1 MVSIPACHA
10 RDRGSI
16 PRLAEFFT
24 FFLLICFAIQLQAS
38 EFTALK
44 RWVHF
49 FWTAEAHIKCVLIR
63 QELPPSQGK
72 KLQFLIISEN
82 TLKWALHL
90 LHTTEN

>member
-1 MVSIPACHA
+1 M
-10 RDRGSI
+10 G
-16 PRLAEFFT
+16 T
-24 FFLLICFAIQLQAS
+24 
-38 EFTALK
+38 
-44 RWVHF
+44 F

-82 TLKWALHL
+82 ALKWALHL